1 VTSPCQESI
10 TPGEKDGEGSDA
22 LNAGER
28 GVVCQGSIKSPGR
41 SDFLFG
47 TASSSE

>member
-28 GVVCQGSIKSPGR
+28 GVVRQGSIKSPGR

-47 TASSSE
+47 AASSSE